1 MSRTRLARVA
11 AVTTVTTAALTMSGV
26 AAGAAYA
33 DRPWTVS
40 CVGDTLSGT
49 LTVPGSAVVRLLA
62 GHDAAHLR
70 DTGLHH
76 STSGGTVSFSFD
88 ISGRAE
94 KLYRVD
100 AVDATGREVA
110 RTRPVNEQSC
120 APGTELPEAPAA
132 ILVPLSL
139 LGTAGGAAFAS
150 RRFRPTSRLAVGS

>member
-1 MSRTRLARVA
+1 MSPSRHARVA
-11 AVTTVTTAALTMSGV
+11 AVTAATTAALTMSGV

-49 LTVPGSAVVRLLA
+49 LNVPGSAVVRLLA

-70 DTGLHH
+70 DTGLHQA
-76 STSGGTVSFSFD
+76 TGGGTASFSFD

-100 AVDATGREVA
+100 AVDAHGR
-110 RTRPVNEQSC
+110 
-120 APGTELPEAPAA
+120 
-132 ILVPLSL
+132 
-139 LGTAGGAAFAS
+139 
-150 RRFRPTSRLAVGS
+150 